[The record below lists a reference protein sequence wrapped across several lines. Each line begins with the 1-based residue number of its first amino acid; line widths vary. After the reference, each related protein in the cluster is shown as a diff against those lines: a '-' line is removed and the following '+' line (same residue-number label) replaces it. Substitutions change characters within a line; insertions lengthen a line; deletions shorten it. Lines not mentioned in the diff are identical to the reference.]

1 MFYHQKSD
9 SDNENENDEDAMMI
23 DEPTNISQNKAG
35 FKNQQVKN
43 QSPTNKVASKNNAAN
58 AALQKHNFQ

>member
-9 SDNENENDEDAMMI
+9 SDNENENENDEDAIMM

-35 FKNQQVKN
+35 VKPTQIKNS
-43 QSPTNKVASKNNAAN
+43 SPTNKIASKQNAAN
-58 AALQKHNFQ
+58 AA